1 MRVEDAYHPETKG
14 MVEYNVRHRLHHVC
28 ERWRQQSLVWGLG
41 SLTDF
46 IVSLGAQ
53 LTDSVTFLVRTSPRV
68 SDLRC
73 DKLTHLA
80 K

>member
-1 MRVEDAYHPETKG
+1 MRAEDAYHPETKG

-28 ERWRQQSLVWGLG
+28 VRWRQQSLVWGLG
-41 SLTDF
+41 SLTVF